1 MPDFMTRRNILHFAG
16 AGAAGLL
23 VGRELRAGHAPKA
36 VVDSTK
42 VITNRP
48 HLYHGWP
55 TLARRR
61 NGELLV
67 VLLGRA
73 RSPCRPVR
81 PGGVDAFQR
90 QW

>member
-1 MPDFMTRRNILHFAG
+1 MSGFMTRRNILRFTG

-23 VGRELRAGHAPKA
+23 VGRGLRAGGAPKA

-48 HLYHGWP
+48 HLYQMSP

-67 VLLGRA
+67 VAREAAKPMSA
-73 RSPCRPVR
+73 RSV
-81 PGGVDAFQR
+81 A
-90 QW
+90 WS